1 MTKKELFVAVM
12 LVSGCADDSVLSDAH
27 DMAPNTADQGADI
40 TEMIVIEP
48 PKKGEDE
55 PCRTTLECERR
66 LSCNPV
72 FSVCMYG
79 NNCLVDWIFSQTD
92 DVPDDEGCIVD
103 TPSSGLISAKE
114 CEVDADCAGSP
125 RSERCQFRI
134 CQDFAD
140 CVTDADCPAPQTC
153 FGDTDQPITRVCVP

>member
-1 MTKKELFVAVM
+1 MRKFIV
-12 LVSGCADDSVLSDAH
+12 VSMFIYIACADESAPSDSNAA
-27 DMAPNTADQGADI
+27 DMSVADQNPDSADM
-40 TEMIVIEP
+40 TVVNP
-48 PKKGEDE
+48 PRKGEGE
-55 PCRTTLECERR
+55 PCGTTSECERG
-66 LSCNPV
+66 LGCNPV
-72 FSVCMYG
+72 FGTCMYRD
-79 NNCLVDWIFSQTD
+79 NCLVKWVFGQSD

-103 TPSSGLISAKE
+103 TRSAGLISAKE
-114 CEVDADCAGSP
+114 CEVDADCAGNP